1 MPLRRLRSYRKTLAF
16 RLTLW
21 YAGVFA
27 VSSCIAF
34 LLFYT
39 LITSVFR
46 DRTDQDLLG
55 QAREFSAILSTRG
68 LEAVKSLAM
77 LEAQAAGVKKVF
89 FRLLSSRGEVFSSS
103 NMSYW
108 QDIDIREAAIKQLVR
123 DRKNVFETVTV
134 PNRKDKVRILHVMVG
149 TGVILQIG
157 QSMEADSRF
166 IDAFKNIFF
175 ITMVLLVGVSAG
187 VGWFMAK
194 RAVSGV
200 AAVTRTA
207 QEISG
212 GTLDKRVPVGTRG
225 DEIDQL
231 AATFNQ
237 MLGRIQA
244 LITEIKEMSDNIAHD
259 LKSPI
264 TRIRGMAEVTLTTGK
279 GIEEYESMAAG
290 TVEECD
296 RLLDMINTM
305 LMITKA
311 ESGLHQLDEQQVDMA
326 RLVRDAC
333 ELLAPVAEDS
343 GLSLAC
349 EAPETS
355 PVVGDPRMIQR
366 ILANLI
372 DNAVKYTPS
381 GGTVKVSLSEKAGEE
396 VVVAVQDTGI
406 GIPAGDLP
414 HVFERFYRCDQSRS
428 EPGTGLGLSL
438 ARALARAHNGDIT
451 VTSVLGQ
458 GSTFTLILSRD
469 KGTKMQRHKGIIRE
483 VFFCFVPLSLC
494 PFLF

>member
-1 MPLRRLRSYRKTLAF
+1 MPLKRLRSYRKTLAF

-46 DRTDQDLLG
+46 DRTDQELLG
-55 QAREFSAILSTRG
+55 KAREFSAALSTRG
-68 LEAVKSLAM
+68 LETVKSLAM

-123 DRKNVFETVTV
+123 DQRTVFETIAI
-134 PNRKDKVRILHVMVG
+134 PNRKDKVRVLHTMIG

-157 QSMEADSRF
+157 QFMEADSRF
-166 IDAFKNIFF
+166 IDAFKNIFL
-175 ITMVLLVGVSAG
+175 ITMVLLIGLAAG
-187 VGWFMAK
+187 VGWFMAR

-200 AAVTRTA
+200 EAVTRTA

-212 GTLDKRVPVGTRG
+212 GTLDKRVPVGGRG
-225 DEIDQL
+225 DEIDEL
-231 AATFNQ
+231 ATTFNQ
-237 MLGRIQA
+237 MLGRIQS

-279 GIEEYESMAAG
+279 EIGEYENMAAG

-305 LMITKA
+305 LLITKA
-311 ESGLHQLDEQQVDMA
+311 ESGLHQLDEQTVDMA

-333 ELLAPVAEDS
+333 ELLEPVAEDR
-343 GLSLAC
+343 GLNLSCETPEIFSL
-349 EAPETS
+349 
-355 PVVGDPRMIQR
+355 VGDPRMIQR
-366 ILANLI
+366 ILSNLL
-372 DNAVKYTPS
+372 DNALKFTPS
-381 GGTVKVSLSEKAGEE
+381 GGSVKVSLFEKEGRDVAI
-396 VVVAVQDTGI
+396 AVQDTGI
-406 GIPAGDLP
+406 GIPADDLP

-438 ARALARAHNGDIT
+438 ARAFARAHQGDIT
-451 VTSVLGQ
+451 VTSSLGQ
-458 GSTFTLILSRD
+458 GSTFTLTLPKTR
-469 KGTKMQRHKGIIRE
+469 TT
-483 VFFCFVPLSLC
+483 
-494 PFLF
+494 